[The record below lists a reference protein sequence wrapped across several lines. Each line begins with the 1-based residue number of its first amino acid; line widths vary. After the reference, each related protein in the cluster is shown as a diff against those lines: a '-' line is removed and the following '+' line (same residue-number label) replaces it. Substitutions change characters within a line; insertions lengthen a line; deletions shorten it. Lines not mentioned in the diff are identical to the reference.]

1 MDSSSNVKEVVSKI
15 RTLPPERLM
24 PPMAP
29 EHHSAFNIVPKKLSS
44 SVKGLEFMDQTEVSS
59 SSMQVNNNMNNQSSE
74 RLPHEFSTESSRERK
89 AFDDLVAELKGAKS
103 ENESLKSEN
112 ESLKSKLDF
121 ILTLLTPLQ
130 HKQVDSSSS
139 DTGHNDSNVT
149 SLTIALMDDPVQ
161 LEYQVN
167 ESLRR
172 LKSIRKKETEL
183 QREASGNQPRGQP
196 QIRSDPDE
204 NIEETLYKLAC
215 EEREERK
222 ALAHASD
229 KLRTLKA
236 RGLQSATLNAK
247 ARGLQSATLN
257 ASISKEHLGIRN
269 VSPPYWPRRSG
280 LSPEK
285 KS

>member
-44 SVKGLEFMDQTEVSS
+44 SVKGLESMDQTEVSS

-89 AFDDLVAELKGAKS
+89 AFDDLVAELKGA
-103 ENESLKSEN
+103 KSEN

-196 QIRSDPDE
+196 HIRSDPDE
-204 NIEETLYKLAC
+204 NIEETLYKLSC

-229 KLRTLKA
+229 KLRTL
-236 RGLQSATLNAK
+236 K

>member
-44 SVKGLEFMDQTEVSS
+44 SVKGLESMDQTEVSS

-89 AFDDLVAELKGAKS
+89 AFDDLVAELKGA
-103 ENESLKSEN
+103 KSEN

-183 QREASGNQPRGQP
+183 RRKASDNQPRRQP

-236 RGLQSATLNAK
+236 RGLQSATLNA
-247 ARGLQSATLN
+247 
-257 ASISKEHLGIRN
+257 SISKEHLGIRN